1 MISKI
6 YLVISCSGQYEEY
19 YEKVEKAFK
28 DVKKAEK
35 YMDELKQIEQKSE
48 EWANKCRECLGLNK
62 ECPFYTIPYDNGD
75 ECEAYNPYHDNKFFR
90 IDEVELEE

>member
-28 DVKKAEK
+28 DVKKAEIK
-35 YMDELKQIEQKSE
+35 HSGNALMAEI
-48 EWANKCRECLGLNK
+48 
-62 ECPFYTIPYDNGD
+62 
-75 ECEAYNPYHDNKFFR
+75 
-90 IDEVELEE
+90 